1 MIYSCGRLQSDTNL
15 EAVFF
20 FLRNN
25 HVVFSIIQHWLSSL
39 LYSGLSQTFKNS
51 VCTCCFSDRQRH
63 YIFLTC
69 MGLPNPYFLICHG
82 ALGEEVV
89 VLCRIVSIYW
99 LDYLDGPQIW
109 LTSSFIQDTSPLL
122 SWSYAGA
129 GDCALLGNSALPAG
143 GPPPQILAYFS
154 KTNWSPPW
162 WCR

>member
-69 MGLPNPYFLICHG
+69 MGSPNPYFLICHG

-109 LTSSFIQDTSPLL
+109 LTRSFIQEHFTLAVLILCRCWGLCSLGELCPACRRSTTSDPGL
-122 SWSYAGA
+122 
-129 GDCALLGNSALPAG
+129 
-143 GPPPQILAYFS
+143 FF
-154 KTNWSPPW
+154 
-162 WCR
+162 